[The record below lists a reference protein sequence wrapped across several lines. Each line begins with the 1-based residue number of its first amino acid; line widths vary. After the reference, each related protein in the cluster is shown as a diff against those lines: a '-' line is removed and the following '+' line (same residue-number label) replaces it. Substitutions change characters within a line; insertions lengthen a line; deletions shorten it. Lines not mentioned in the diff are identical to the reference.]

1 MIPAGTPMG
10 EAVSGARLHR
20 RAKAQSIIRD
30 LRERGMT
37 QRQICRQIGVSPALV
52 TSWAKGK
59 QTPSIEQLTALREL
73 VRVTAA
79 VRLTW

>member
-1 MIPAGTPMG
+1 
-10 EAVSGARLHR
+10 
-20 RAKAQSIIRD
+20 
-30 LRERGMT
+30 MT